1 MIRREDEKLVFSFV
15 EKKRGFVEKKCFLQ
29 SSEDW
34 ERG

>member
-15 EKKRGFVEKKCFLQ
+15 EKKCFLQ

-34 ERG
+34 KRG